1 MPVRLRHNPLKLP
14 AQILNLQAAGKVAT
28 LPAWYAAMQLNP
40 PAAKPLQ
47 SVVPSEVGQ
56 FQLPNGRSLIWNTQ
70 MAAAVR
76 STRRRAKT
84 LSVHQKEVASTAAAV
99 LAVKGRSPAVID
111 NDAVQAANLAYSVPE
126 IVYAEDEIRR
136 VFYKRHPFELDR
148 ARCIV
153 EREKGP
159 RVEWTDIHGGSAFVS
174 LSGESVV
181 QRTLFLMEKAERI
194 TVNEERSKKIVIDR
208 KNQRSVAYKQALSEF
223 YAARE
228 EEERRELKAY
238 AAAELAAEK
247 AAAVSADGIS
257 TPPVSGLGLSTTADT
272 LILTARRRSGA
283 FWREEES
290 DLADSRLFNQTR
302 LEMVESKRQLKE
314 KLAAFD
320 QQKSAQSP

>member
-159 RVEWTDIHGGSAFVS
+159 RWNGQIFMVDQPF
-174 LSGESVV
+174 VV

-247 AAAVSADGIS
+247 AAAVSADG
-257 TPPVSGLGLSTTADT
+257 
-272 LILTARRRSGA
+272 A